1 MEEQQEQEEVQQGA
15 AGQLTSFILPLAG
28 TTGGH
33 DIQVENLP
41 KVSPQVERT
50 RMDDRGGEVQ
60 QEQAGSRIDIGVALH
75 KPKRT
80 IRQPDRYGFEEMLSY
95 ALVIVNGDPYTYQ
108 EAIESQDRERWVQTM
123 SEEMQSLHQNQTWRL
138 VQLPQGK
145 RPIGYK

>member
-1 MEEQQEQEEVQQGA
+1 MEEQQEQEEVQQGT

-33 DIQVENLP
+33 DIQMENLP

-60 QEQAGSRIDIGVALH
+60 QERVGPRIDIGVALH

-95 ALVIVNGDPYTYQ
+95 ALVTANGDPYTY
-108 EAIESQDRERWVQTM
+108 
-123 SEEMQSLHQNQTWRL
+123 
-138 VQLPQGK
+138 
-145 RPIGYK
+145 

>member
-50 RMDDRGGEVQ
+50 QTDDRGREV
-60 QEQAGSRIDIGVALH
+60 
-75 KPKRT
+75 
-80 IRQPDRYGFEEMLSY
+80 
-95 ALVIVNGDPYTYQ
+95 
-108 EAIESQDRERWVQTM
+108 
-123 SEEMQSLHQNQTWRL
+123 
-138 VQLPQGK
+138 
-145 RPIGYK
+145 